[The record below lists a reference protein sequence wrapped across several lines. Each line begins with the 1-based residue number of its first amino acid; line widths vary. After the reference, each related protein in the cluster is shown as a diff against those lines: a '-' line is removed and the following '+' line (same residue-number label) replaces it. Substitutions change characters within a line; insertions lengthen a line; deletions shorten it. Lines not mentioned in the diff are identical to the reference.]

1 MVQVRHDLFQNHTKT
16 LYEQNILLLED
27 LLLCVPLLLLTIY
40 VELGTIIETGTEWT
54 VTRLAATLF

>member
-27 LLLCVPLLLLTIY
+27 LLLCVPLLLLTVN
-40 VELGTIIETGTEWT
+40 VELGTVIEAGTEWT
-54 VTRLAATLF
+54 VALLTATLF